1 MAVLKIPNPQWDG
14 HTPEEEYLPI
24 SQIGVQQFPDAP
36 EDGKMYNR
44 KSGKWVEC
52 LAHPIPTLESV
63 PGENTLTY
71 IIEGVTYTFCIGDEA
86 RYYDTEKKEYVFY
99 KLYDLK
105 EGKADWK
112 IAGSGGG
119 LANETL
125 ILSLTSNQGSDVKLE
140 GVKIHIKYLDNTTT
154 LTWSGVP
161 LTASIPVNVSYTIE
175 CEAIEGYKTP
185 DVQEFTAIAGNTRT
199 INLEYQT
206 TLTTITVTSNQSQP
220 DSALNGLKLTLSY
233 DKVSKEIN
241 WTNTPQSVNIPT
253 GIEYTITGENIEGY
267 KTPNPLSQIAEGTS
281 GTATLSYNTTVL
293 SIEVTSNQSDDLD
306 SLTVTV
312 NFDSKDHQLQF
323 NGKETKSINVP
334 TGSEFTITFPEISSY
349 TKPSVISDTAAGA
362 SMSKSGEYKSTKLT
376 VTRASN
382 QSEGLGNTT
391 ATVEYNSSS
400 TPVPFADGD
409 TSKTLMIPF
418 GVSYNITFSEVTGYK
433 TPDAISGT
441 ANSAS
446 KNETGTYQSEFLTV
460 NVSGASGYTIT
471 VSGQGSQTTS
481 PKVYK
486 IPFGTSYN
494 ISASNVKGYNTP
506 ATQSFTANQVSRSVT
521 MTYTKIANGVYICD
535 SDGKLTAVGSWNTGN
550 NSKAVGVAVVSDK
563 CSFIIDKTN
572 SNDSIQWGGYG
583 TDVPGLSNITNNT
596 EARLDYNGSSN
607 TDKIISSLGS
617 NIKIAAGWCE
627 SKSITVGGE
636 IRKGYLPALGEWQTA
651 YDNKSQ
657 VDSALS
663 KIGGTAIPNNYHWS
677 STEYSSNGAWKL
689 YWGSGDV
696 NDYGKDYTFYCRPWY
711 VL

>member
-1 MAVLKIPNPQWDG
+1 MAVFKIPNPQWDG

-105 EGKADWK
+105 KDKADWK

-125 ILSLTSNQGSDVKLE
+125 ILSLTSNQGSDAKLE

-199 INLEYQT
+199 INSEYQT

-293 SIEVTSNQSDDLD
+293 SIEVTSNQSDELS

-312 NFDSKDHQLQF
+312 NFDSEDHQLQF

-334 TGSEFTITFPEISSY
+334 TGSEFTITFPEISNY

-391 ATVEYNSSS
+391 ATIGYNSSS

-433 TPDAISGT
+433 SPDAISGT

-494 ISASNVKGYNTP
+494 ISASNIEGYNTP

-535 SDGKLTAVGSWNTGN
+535 SDGELTAVGSWNTSN

-563 CSFIIDKTN
+563 CSFIIGKTN
-572 SNDSIQWGGYG
+572 SNNSIQWGGYG
-583 TDVPGLSNITNNT
+583 TDVPGLSNT
-596 EARLDYNGSSN
+596 EAKLDYDGNSN
-607 TDKIISSLGS
+607 TDKIISALGS
-617 NIKIAAGWCE
+617 SEDIAAGWCR
-627 SKSITVGGE
+627 SKSINIGGE
-636 IRKGYLPALGEWQTA
+636 NRKGYLPALGEWQTA
-651 YDNKSQ
+651 YNNKSQ

-663 KIGGTAIPNNYHWS
+663 KIGGTAMPIGYHWA
-677 STEYSSNGAWKL
+677 STEYSSDCAWL
-689 YWGSGDV
+689 LDWGSG
-696 NDYGKDYTFYCRPWY
+696 NIYYSGKNNTYYCRPWY

>member
-1 MAVLKIPNPQWDG
+1 MAVFKIPNPQWDG

-105 EGKADWK
+105 KDKADWK

-125 ILSLTSNQGSDVKLE
+125 ILSLTSNQGSDAKLE
-140 GVKIHIKYLDNTTT
+140 GVKIHIKYLDNTIT

-161 LTASIPVNVSYTIE
+161 LTASIPANVSYTIE

-199 INLEYQT
+199 INSEYQT

-293 SIEVTSNQSDDLD
+293 SIEVTSNQSDELS

-312 NFDSKDHQLQF
+312 NFDSEDHQLQF

-334 TGSEFTITFPEISSY
+334 TGSEFT
-349 TKPSVISDTAAGA
+349 
-362 SMSKSGEYKSTKLT
+362 
-376 VTRASN
+376 
-382 QSEGLGNTT
+382 
-391 ATVEYNSSS
+391 
-400 TPVPFADGD
+400 
-409 TSKTLMIPF
+409 
-418 GVSYNITFSEVTGYK
+418 ITFSEVTGYK

-494 ISASNVKGYNTP
+494 ISASNIKGYNTP

-535 SDGKLTAVGSWNTGN
+535 SDGKLTAVGSWDTAN
-550 NSKAVGVAVVSDK
+550 NSKAVGVAVISDK

-596 EARLDYNGSSN
+596 EAKLDYNGSSN

-636 IRKGYLPALGEWQTA
+636 TRKGYLPALGEWQTA

-677 STEYSSNGAWKL
+677 STEDSSTVAWIL
-689 YWGSGDV
+689 TWGSGLVAGD
-696 NDYGKDYTFYCRPWY
+696 GKGRTFYCRPWY

>member
-199 INLEYQT
+199 INLKYQT

-334 TGSEFTITFPEISSY
+334 TGSEFTITF
-349 TKPSVISDTAAGA
+349 
-362 SMSKSGEYKSTKLT
+362 
-376 VTRASN
+376 
-382 QSEGLGNTT
+382 
-391 ATVEYNSSS
+391 
-400 TPVPFADGD
+400 
-409 TSKTLMIPF
+409 
-418 GVSYNITFSEVTGYK
+418 SEVTGYK

-494 ISASNVKGYNTP
+494 ISASDVKGYNTP

-663 KIGGTAIPNNYHWS
+663 KIGGTAIPDNYHWS
-677 STEYSSNGAWKL
+677 STEYSSNGAWCL
-689 YWGSGDV
+689 YWDSGIINGYVKGDT
-696 NDYGKDYTFYCRPWY
+696 DYCRPWY

>member
-1 MAVLKIPNPQWDG
+1 MKQDIMIQKKRV
-14 HTPEEEYLPI
+14 
-24 SQIGVQQFPDAP
+24 
-36 EDGKMYNR
+36 
-44 KSGKWVEC
+44 
-52 LAHPIPTLESV
+52 
-63 PGENTLTY
+63 
-71 IIEGVTYTFCIGDEA
+71 CILQ
-86 RYYDTEKKEYVFY
+86 TIWFKK
-99 KLYDLK
+99 D
-105 EGKADWK
+105 KADWK
-112 IAGSGGG
+112 IAGSSGG

-125 ILSLTSNQGSDVKLE
+125 ILSLTSNQGSDAKLE

-185 DVQEFTAIAGNTRT
+185 DVQEFTAIAGNTRI
-199 INLEYQT
+199 INSEYQT

-267 KTPNPLSQIAEGTS
+267 KTPNPLSQIAEGTF

-293 SIEVTSNQSDDLD
+293 SIEVTSNQSDELS

-312 NFDSKDHQLQF
+312 NFDSEDHQLQF

-334 TGSEFTITFPEISSY
+334 TGSEFTITFQEISNY

-391 ATVEYNSSS
+391 ATIGYNSSS
-400 TPVPFADGD
+400 TPVTFADGD

-494 ISASNVKGYNTP
+494 ISASNIKGYNTP

-521 MTYTKIANGVYICD
+521 MTYTNIANGVYICD
-535 SDGKLTAVGSWNTGN
+535 SDGKLTAVGSWNTSN

-596 EARLDYNGSSN
+596 EAKLDYDGNSN
-607 TDKIISSLGS
+607 TDKIISALGS
-617 NIKIAAGWCE
+617 SEDIAAGWCR
-627 SKSITVGGE
+627 SKSINIGGE
-636 IRKGYLPALGEWQTA
+636 NRKGYLPALGEWQTA
-651 YDNKSQ
+651 YNNKSQ

-663 KIGGTAIPNNYHWS
+663 KIGGTAMLTGYHWA
-677 STEYSSNGAWKL
+677 STEFSSNGAWKL
-689 YWGSGDV
+689 PWGSGDV
-696 NDYGKDYTFYCRPWY
+696 GSGGRLSTLCCRPWY

>member
-105 EGKADWK
+105 KDKADWK

-125 ILSLTSNQGSDVKLE
+125 ILSLTSNQGSDAKLE
-140 GVKIHIKYLDNTTT
+140 GVKIHIKYLDSTTT

-161 LTASIPVNVSYTIE
+161 LTALIPVNVSYTIE

-199 INLEYQT
+199 INSEYQT

-293 SIEVTSNQSDDLD
+293 SIEVTSNQSDELS

-312 NFDSKDHQLQF
+312 NFDSEDHQLQF

-334 TGSEFTITFPEISSY
+334 TGSEFTITFPEISNY

-362 SMSKSGEYKSTKLT
+362 SMSKSREYKSTKLT

-382 QSEGLGNTT
+382 QSEGLGSTT
-391 ATVEYNSSS
+391 ATIGYNSSS

-418 GVSYNITFSEVTGYK
+418 GVSYNITFSEVTDYK

-471 VSGQGSQTTS
+471 VSGRGSQTTS

-494 ISASNVKGYNTP
+494 ISASNIGGYNTP

-521 MTYTKIANGVYICD
+521 MTYTKIVNGVYICD
-535 SDGKLTAVGSWNTGN
+535 SDGKLTAVGSWNTSN

-572 SNDSIQWGGYG
+572 SNNSIQWGRYG
-583 TDVPGLSNITNNT
+583 TDVPGLSNITNST
-596 EARLDYNGSSN
+596 EAKLDYDGNSN
-607 TDKIISSLGS
+607 TDKIISALGS
-617 NIKIAAGWCE
+617 SEYIAAGWCR
-627 SKSITVGGE
+627 SKSINIGGKN
-636 IRKGYLPALGEWQTA
+636 RKGYLPALGEWQTA
-651 YDNKSQ
+651 YNNKSQ
-657 VDSALS
+657 VNSALS
-663 KIGGTAIPNNYHWS
+663 KIGGIAMLTGHSWA
-677 STEYSSNGAWKL
+677 STEYSSYGAWRL
-689 YWGSGDV
+689 DWDSGRISTR
-696 NDYGKDYTFYCRPWY
+696 GKGDTYYCRPWY

>member
-1 MAVLKIPNPQWDG
+1 MAVFKIPNPQWDG

-105 EGKADWK
+105 KDKADWK

-125 ILSLTSNQGSDVKLE
+125 ILSLTSNQGSDAKLE

-199 INLEYQT
+199 INSEYQT

-293 SIEVTSNQSDDLD
+293 SIEVTSNQSDELS

-312 NFDSKDHQLQF
+312 NFDSEDHQLQF

-334 TGSEFTITFPEISSY
+334 TGSEFT
-349 TKPSVISDTAAGA
+349 
-362 SMSKSGEYKSTKLT
+362 
-376 VTRASN
+376 
-382 QSEGLGNTT
+382 
-391 ATVEYNSSS
+391 
-400 TPVPFADGD
+400 
-409 TSKTLMIPF
+409 
-418 GVSYNITFSEVTGYK
+418 ITFSEVTGYK

-494 ISASNVKGYNTP
+494 ISASNIKGYNTP

-521 MTYTKIANGVYICD
+521 MTYTKITNGVYICD
-535 SDGKLTAVGSWNTGN
+535 SDGKLTAVGSWNTSN

-596 EARLDYNGSSN
+596 EAELDYDGNSN
-607 TDKIISSLGS
+607 TDKIISALGS
-617 NIKIAAGWCE
+617 SEDIAAGWCR
-627 SKSITVGGE
+627 SKSINIGGE
-636 IRKGYLPALGEWQTA
+636 NRKGYLPALGEWQTA
-651 YDNKSQ
+651 YNNKSQ

-663 KIGGTAIPNNYHWS
+663 KIGGTAMLTGYHWV
-677 STEYSSNGAWKL
+677 STEYSSNGAWGV
-689 YWGSGDV
+689 YWDSGSIGG
-696 NDYGKDYTFYCRPWY
+696 YGKTNAICCRPWY

>member
-1 MAVLKIPNPQWDG
+1 M
-14 HTPEEEYLPI
+14 
-24 SQIGVQQFPDAP
+24 
-36 EDGKMYNR
+36 
-44 KSGKWVEC
+44 
-52 LAHPIPTLESV
+52 
-63 PGENTLTY
+63 
-71 IIEGVTYTFCIGDEA
+71 
-86 RYYDTEKKEYVFY
+86 
-99 KLYDLK
+99 
-105 EGKADWK
+105 
-112 IAGSGGG
+112 
-119 LANETL
+119 
-125 ILSLTSNQGSDVKLE
+125 
-140 GVKIHIKYLDNTTT
+140 
-154 LTWSGVP
+154 
-161 LTASIPVNVSYTIE
+161 
-175 CEAIEGYKTP
+175 
-185 DVQEFTAIAGNTRT
+185 
-199 INLEYQT
+199 EYQT

-334 TGSEFTITFPEISSY
+334 TGSEFT
-349 TKPSVISDTAAGA
+349 
-362 SMSKSGEYKSTKLT
+362 
-376 VTRASN
+376 
-382 QSEGLGNTT
+382 
-391 ATVEYNSSS
+391 
-400 TPVPFADGD
+400 
-409 TSKTLMIPF
+409 
-418 GVSYNITFSEVTGYK
+418 ITFSEVTGYK

-572 SNDSIQWGGYG
+572 SNNSIQ
-583 TDVPGLSNITNNT
+583 
-596 EARLDYNGSSN
+596 
-607 TDKIISSLGS
+607 
-617 NIKIAAGWCE
+617 
-627 SKSITVGGE
+627 
-636 IRKGYLPALGEWQTA
+636 
-651 YDNKSQ
+651 
-657 VDSALS
+657 
-663 KIGGTAIPNNYHWS
+663 
-677 STEYSSNGAWKL
+677 
-689 YWGSGDV
+689 
-696 NDYGKDYTFYCRPWY
+696 
-711 VL
+711 

>member
-1 MAVLKIPNPQWDG
+1 MAVFKIPNPQWDG

-376 VTRASN
+376 ITRASN

-433 TPDAISGT
+433 IPDAISGT

-506 ATQSFTANQVSRSVT
+506 TTQSFTANQVSRSVT
-521 MTYTKIANGVYICD
+521 MTYTKIANGVYIAY
-535 SDGKLTAVGSWNTGN
+535 SNGTLGPTSGSASNAVGI
-550 NSKAVGVAVVSDK
+550 AVVSDN
-563 CSFIIDKTN
+563 CSFIIDKNNQTSDN
-572 SNDSIQWGGYG
+572 QMWSNQRKDLSLANYTSEAQAK
-583 TDVPGLSNITNNT
+583 TDYDGMH
-596 EARLDYNGSSN
+596 N
-607 TDKIISSLGS
+607 TDIIMAEDSQ
-617 NIKIAAGWCE
+617 NVAAKYCRE
-627 SKSITVGGE
+627 KSITFGTTRNGYLGAGGE
-636 IRKGYLPALGEWQTA
+636 WWTIYNNWNTI
-651 YDNKSQ
+651 S
-657 VDSALS
+657 SALS
-663 KIGGTAIPNNYHWS
+663 KIGGAALNVYEWT
-677 STEYSSNGAWKL
+677 STEYSSDNAWDLLKDSGHLNTYNKGNAGSTIRPL
-689 YWGSGDV
+689 YS
-696 NDYGKDYTFYCRPWY
+696 
-711 VL
+711 L

>member
-1 MAVLKIPNPQWDG
+1 MKQDIMIQKKRV
-14 HTPEEEYLPI
+14 
-24 SQIGVQQFPDAP
+24 
-36 EDGKMYNR
+36 
-44 KSGKWVEC
+44 
-52 LAHPIPTLESV
+52 
-63 PGENTLTY
+63 
-71 IIEGVTYTFCIGDEA
+71 CILQ
-86 RYYDTEKKEYVFY
+86 TIWFKK
-99 KLYDLK
+99 D
-105 EGKADWK
+105 KADWK

-119 LANETL
+119 SANETL
-125 ILSLTSNQGSDVKLE
+125 ILSLTSNQGSDAKLE

-185 DVQEFTAIAGNTRT
+185 DVQKFTAIAGNTRT
-199 INLEYQT
+199 INSEYQT

-233 DKVSKEIN
+233 DKVSKKIN

-267 KTPNPLSQIAEGTS
+267 KTPNPLSQIAKGTS

-293 SIEVTSNQSDDLD
+293 SIEVTSNQSDKLS

-312 NFDSKDHQLQF
+312 NFDSEDHQLQF
-323 NGKETKSINVP
+323 NGKGTKSINVP
-334 TGSEFTITFPEISSY
+334 TGSKFTITFPEISNY

-391 ATVEYNSSS
+391 ATIGYNSSS
-400 TPVPFADGD
+400 TPVPFADGG

-494 ISASNVKGYNTP
+494 ISASNIKGYNTP
-506 ATQSFTANQVSRSVT
+506 ATRSFTANQVSRSVT
-521 MTYTKIANGVYICD
+521 MTYTKIVNGVYICD
-535 SDGKLTAVGSWNTGN
+535 SDGKLTAVGSWNTSN

-572 SNDSIQWGGYG
+572 SNGSIQWGGYG

-596 EARLDYNGSSN
+596 EAKLDYDGNSN
-607 TDKIISSLGS
+607 TDKIISALGS
-617 NIKIAAGWCE
+617 SEGIAAGWCR
-627 SKSITVGGE
+627 SKSINIGGE
-636 IRKGYLPALGEWQTA
+636 NRKGYLPALGEWQTA
-651 YDNKSQ
+651 YNNKSQ

-663 KIGGTAIPNNYHWS
+663 KIGGTAMLTGYHWA
-677 STEYSSNGAWKL
+677 STEFSSDIAWTLPWASGSVYSNVK
-689 YWGSGDV
+689 Y
-696 NDYGKDYTFYCRPWY
+696 NTYHCRPWY